1 MKIEVIN
8 GYFTVKIKI
17 LNDLREIDKIKLP

>member
-17 LNDLREIDKIKLP
+17 LNDLIEIDKIKLP